1 MRLRTTT
8 GTVEVEVAYGQ
19 DPADGRWICP
29 MRERWGLAARQRVS
43 PELEQRLCLTAT
55 LAGSFEAA
63 AQVAAAWGTPVDS
76 ATIYR
81 TVQRVGQRAEQLQT
95 ARVER
100 ALEPA
105 TRGEVVAEAA
115 GSLASGPVALVIM
128 MDGWLGRQR
137 GSQWGL
143 KPPQQPAERV
153 AWKEVKA
160 AIIFRLD
167 QRAVTQS
174 RRRLIVRKYY
184 QAWCGT
190 PEELGRRVYAEA
202 LRRGLNQA
210 RKVYVVADGAVW
222 IWNLAA
228 DRLAPTLE
236 VLDIYHAKE
245 HLWAVAH
252 ELYGADEAAARR
264 WVAPLIGQLQQGAA
278 QDLVGRL
285 TRLAARL
292 QKQGRPCAATAARE
306 AAYFETHRERLQ
318 YPRARAEGCPIGSGA
333 MESTCAQ
340 LQTRFKRPG
349 QFWSPPGQRRL
360 LELEMARRNDDWD
373 ELWQLAA

>member
-8 GTVEVEVAYGQ
+8 GAVEVEVAYGQ
-19 DPADGRWICP
+19 DPADGRWVCP
-29 MRERWGLAARQRVS
+29 MRERWGLAPRQRVS

-63 AQVAAAWGTPVDS
+63 AQVAGAWGTPVDGV
-76 ATIYR
+76 TIYR
-81 TVQRVGQRAEQLQT
+81 TVQQVGQRAERLQA

-100 ALEPA
+100 ALAPA
-105 TRGEVVAEAA
+105 TRAEVVAEAA
-115 GSLASGPVALVIM
+115 GGLSPGPVALVMM

-137 GSQWGL
+137 GPQWGL
-143 KPPQQPAERV
+143 KPPERPAERV

-160 AIIFRLD
+160 AIVFRLD
-167 QRAVTQS
+167 QRAMTQS

-190 PEELGRRVYAEA
+190 PEELGRRVHAEA

-210 RKVYVVADGAVW
+210 RRVYVVADGAVW

-228 DRLAPTLE
+228 DRLSPTLE

-252 ELYGADEAAARR
+252 ALYGEDEAAARR
-264 WVAPLIGQLQQGAA
+264 WVGPLIGKLQQGAA
-278 QDLVGRL
+278 GDLVKHL
-285 TRLAARL
+285 VSLATRLR
-292 QKQGRPCAATAARE
+292 KQGHSCAATAARE
-306 AAYFETHRERLQ
+306 AAYFENHRQRLQ
-318 YPRARAEGCPIGSGA
+318 YPRAKAEGCPIGSGA

-349 QFWSPPGQRRL
+349 QFWSPPGQRHL